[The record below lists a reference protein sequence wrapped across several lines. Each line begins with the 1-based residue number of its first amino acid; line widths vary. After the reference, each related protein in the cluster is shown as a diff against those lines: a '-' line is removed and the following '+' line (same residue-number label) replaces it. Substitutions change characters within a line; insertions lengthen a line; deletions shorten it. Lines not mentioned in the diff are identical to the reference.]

1 MPQLDILLIIPQITW
16 LFLNFV
22 LFYFLITFFILP
34 KFLKVIKLRKLIVLE
49 NKALNSTLSESYFS
63 KRKIMIAKFNSDLK
77 KIKFSILDKIFV
89 STFFENKKKFLFLAE
104 FNKITN
110 CLKSAAK
117 HTICYCNTNLLNSL
131 LLFPISSKI

>member
-16 LFLNFV
+16 LFLNFIF
-22 LFYFLITFFILP
+22 FYFLITFFILP
-34 KFLKVIKLRKLIVLE
+34 KFLKAIKLRKLIVLE
-49 NKALNSTLSESYFS
+49 NKALNSTLSKSYFS

-77 KIKFSILDKIFV
+77 KIKFSILDKILV